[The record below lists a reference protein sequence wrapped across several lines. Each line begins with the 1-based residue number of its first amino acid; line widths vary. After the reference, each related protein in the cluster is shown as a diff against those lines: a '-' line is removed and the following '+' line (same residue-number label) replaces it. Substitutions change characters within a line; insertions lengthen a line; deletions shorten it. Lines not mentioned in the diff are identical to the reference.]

1 MIFGAIDLGTQ
12 TFRLGVAEVSEG
24 LVTARSSRLFNVRLG
39 KVIEEKKLGHEIQT
53 ALVNIKEDVK
63 LFGVQRLR
71 VCGTEAIRALAQ
83 KDPNILEEIKE
94 ILAHPLEILSP
105 QEEGSLTALGAST
118 ALGEAVDSEPICI
131 IDVGGGSTETIFY
144 SSQEIM
150 IKSIKVGAVKFTEES
165 FKEFSFLSS
174 KPFSQVKK
182 VAATGGTATTLGAIL
197 LKLSQYEPQKIRGL
211 FVNLETISSLIKK
224 LSVLN
229 LDERKKIM
237 GLEPARADII
247 IPGLRI
253 LLHAVKNLD
262 VHGVTISDG
271 GLLMGILID
280 LIKKEY
286 DDHAKLDWR
295 RLYL

>member
-24 LVTARSSRLFNVRLG
+24 LVSAKSSRLFNVRLG
-39 KVIEEKKLGHEIQT
+39 KVIEERKLNQKIQT
-53 ALVNIKEDVK
+53 ALMDIKENVK
-63 LFGVQRLR
+63 HFGIQRLR

-83 KDPNILEEIKE
+83 KAPNILEEIKE
-94 ILAHPLEILSP
+94 ILSHPLEILSP
-105 QEEGSLTALGAST
+105 QEEGRLTALGAST
-118 ALGEAVDSEPICI
+118 ALGGTVAPQPICI
-131 IDVGGGSTETIFY
+131 IDVGGGSTETIYY
-144 SSQEIM
+144 SSQEIL
-150 IKSIKVGAVKFTEES
+150 IKSIKIGAVKFTEES

-174 KPFSQVKK
+174 HPFSQVKK
-182 VAATGGTATTLGAIL
+182 ATATGGTATTLGAML
-197 LKLSQYEPQKIRGL
+197 LQLSQYEPQKIRGL
-211 FVNLETISSLIKK
+211 FVNRETISSLIKK

-229 LDERKKIM
+229 LDERKKII
-237 GLEPARADII
+237 GLEPERADII

-253 LLHAVKNLD
+253 LLHVVKNLD
-262 VHGVTISDG
+262 VPGVTISDG